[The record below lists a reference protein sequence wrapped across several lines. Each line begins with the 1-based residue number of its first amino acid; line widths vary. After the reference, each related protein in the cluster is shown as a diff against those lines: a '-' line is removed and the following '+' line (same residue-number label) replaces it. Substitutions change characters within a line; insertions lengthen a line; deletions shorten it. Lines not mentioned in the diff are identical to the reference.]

1 MTTNAKP
8 THPRPDLRT
17 RVRVPPDS
25 CGFIL
30 HESGRR
36 HHWEGVGLLS
46 VKTFSHGRAL
56 YNSGPGLYGV
66 DESSYLI
73 LNDGQPYSITIDSV
87 RPVESFCIF
96 FKPGFAE
103 QVYYGLSS
111 AQGALLDEP
120 EPPDRLRI
128 GFFDKV
134 YPHDDILSPA
144 LLSLKSAAAREGLE
158 GRAGWLEEQF
168 HGLMGRL
175 LRVRLGALTE
185 ASSLRA
191 VRASTREELYRR
203 LCRAKDYMSAC
214 FDQPLTLA
222 EVASVACLSPNHL
235 LRSFNQAFRL
245 TPHQYLTAAR
255 LEHARKMLADRNL
268 SVTEV
273 CFSVGFES
281 PSSFSRAFRR
291 HTGFSPSEY
300 RRKR

>member
-1 MTTNAKP
+1 
-8 THPRPDLRT
+8 
-17 RVRVPPDS
+17 VPHDG

-30 HESGRR
+30 HETGRR

-56 YNSGPGLYGV
+56 YKSGPGLCGV

-73 LNDGQPYSITIDSV
+73 LNDGQPYSITIDSD
-87 RPVESFCIF
+87 RPVESFCVF
-96 FKPGFAE
+96 FKSGFAE
-103 QVYYGLSS
+103 QVYHGLSS
-111 AQGALLDEP
+111 TQRELLDEP
-120 EPPDRLRI
+120 EPPGEARV

-144 LLSLKSAAAREGLE
+144 LRSLKSSAAAGKESA
-158 GRAGWLEEQF
+158 GRLEEQF

-175 LRVRLGALTE
+175 LRVRLGVLKEASALT
-185 ASSLRA
+185 A

-203 LCRAKDYMSAC
+203 LCRARDYMAAC
-214 FDQPLTLA
+214 FDQPLTLK
-222 EVASVACLSPNHL
+222 EVAGVSCLSPNHL
-235 LRSFNQAFRL
+235 LRSFKQIFRQ
-245 TPHQYLTAAR
+245 TPHQFLTATR
-255 LEHARKMLADRNL
+255 LEYARKMLADRRL
-268 SVTEV
+268 SVTDV

-291 HTGFSPSEY
+291 HTGFPPSEY

>member
-1 MTTNAKP
+1 MTPDAKP
-8 THPRPDLRT
+8 IPAPPDPRD

-30 HESGRR
+30 HETGLR

-66 DESSYLI
+66 DENSYLI
-73 LNDGQPYSITIDSV
+73 LNDAQPYSITIDSD
-87 RPVESFCIF
+87 RPVESFCVF
-96 FKPGFAE
+96 FKSGFAE
-103 QVYYGLSS
+103 QVYHGLRSTRRE
-111 AQGALLDEP
+111 LLDDP
-120 EPPDRLRI
+120 EPPDGARV

-144 LLSLKSAAAREGLE
+144 LLALKTSAAVGKE
-158 GRAGWLEEQF
+158 RAGWLEEQF
-168 HGLMGRL
+168 HELMGLL
-175 LRVRLGALTE
+175 LRVRLGVLKE
-185 ASSLRA
+185 ASALSA

-203 LCRAKDYMSAC
+203 LCRARDYMAAC
-214 FDQPLTLA
+214 FDRPLTLK
-222 EVASVACLSPNHL
+222 EVAGVSCLSPNHL
-235 LRSFNQAFRL
+235 LRSFKQTFRQ
-245 TPHQYLTAAR
+245 TPHQFLTATR
-255 LEHARKMLADRNL
+255 LEYARKMLADQNL
-268 SVTEV
+268 SVTDV

-281 PSSFSRAFRR
+281 LSSFSRAFRR